1 MAIRTL
7 WRQAARP
14 EHGNP
19 GSKYSAAI
27 LAVAAFAALGVTPA
41 HAGEIDADVGYL
53 ASPVSLSVPGSQPVA
68 TFTVK
73 LTNTSASN
81 TINNGRLV
89 ATTSVSGGAAG
100 AVATFKSASGANC
113 TVDINGTRVDCSVG
127 SLALNG
133 YKEFTLTF
141 YSPASGTSINLV
153 WDAVFDN
160 GTPPGGSNG
169 DSGTTTIELAAI
181 DPAKV
186 TSAVP
191 ANESVS
197 VFTGNLALPS
207 SADQFTVAISIPSAN
222 ATTTTATVQESD
234 ITGDLNCSSLR
245 NFVRCFESDIRI
257 PGVVLSGSG
266 TDYLT
271 FRLRV
276 DKSDIRNGTKIDKV
290 VIQYTDGS
298 LVIPIVQN
306 CLQDGSGNPIP
317 NADQTPC
324 IARADDYTRKSPLGW
339 KGFQWTIIGVKNGG
353 YRVF

>member
-1 MAIRTL
+1 MAIRSL
-7 WRQAARP
+7 SRQAARP

-27 LAVAAFAALGVTPA
+27 FAVAAFAALGTTPV

-68 TFTVK
+68 TYTVK

-100 AVATFKSASGANC
+100 AKATFKSASGATC
-113 TVDINGTRVDCSVG
+113 TVDMDGTRVDCSVG
-127 SLALNG
+127 SLAVNQS
-133 YKEFTLTF
+133 KEFTLTF
-141 YSPASGTSINLV
+141 YSPASGTSIALA

-181 DPAKV
+181 DPSKV

-191 ANESVS
+191 PNESVS

-207 SADQFTVAISIPSAN
+207 SADQFTVAVSIPSAN
-222 ATTTTATVQESD
+222 ATKTTATVQETD
-234 ITGDLNCSSLR
+234 ITDDLNCSSLR
-245 NFVRCFESDIRI
+245 NFVRCFQSDISI
-257 PGVVLSGSG
+257 PGVFLSGTG

-271 FRLRV
+271 FQLRV

-290 VIQYTDGS
+290 IIQYTDGS
-298 LVIPIVQN
+298 LVVPIVQY
-306 CLQDGSGNPIP
+306 CSKDGGGNAIP
-317 NADQTPC
+317 NGDGTPC

-339 KGFQWTIIGVKNGG
+339 KGFQWTIINIKNGG
-353 YRVF
+353 YKVF